1 MRKEKIILGMS
12 GGVDSSVAALLLQ
25 KEGYNVE
32 GIFMKNWDDKH
43 AICSAEDDYG
53 DALSVAKKLDIPLH
67 KIDYTKSYKNK
78 VFQQFL
84 DDHIDGFTP
93 NPDVLCNKE
102 IKFEVFQKYAKDL
115 KANKIATGHYANKK
129 NINSINYLQKA
140 DDLSKDQSYFLY
152 QLGQKELENT
162 VFPLGNI
169 LKKDVR
175 KIAKEN
181 NLINYNK
188 KDSTGIC
195 FIGERKYNDFVG
207 QYLKTNRGDI
217 ISIDGEKLGRH
228 DGHIYFTIGQR
239 KGLGIGAR
247 FTSKD
252 KPWYVVKKDIK
263 ENIVFVAQGESNPAL
278 FSKKIIAKNVNW
290 ISKKPKKY
298 PIQLYAKVRYR
309 DNDKKCSV
317 FYLEENSYLV
327 KFKSKQ
333 KAITPGQ
340 SIVFYDK
347 NGICYGGGIISKRDI
362 PFLNEK
368 LDE

>member
-1 MRKEKIILGMS
+1 MKKEKIILGMS
-12 GGVDSSVAALLLQ
+12 GGVDSSVAAVLLQ
-25 KEGYNVE
+25 KEGYDVE

-43 AICSAEDDYG
+43 AICSAEDGYG
-53 DALSVAKKLDIPLH
+53 DALSVAKKLNIPLH
-67 KIDYTKSYKNK
+67 KIDYKKSYQEK

-84 DDHIDGFTP
+84 DDHINGFTP

-102 IKFEVFQKYAKDL
+102 IKFEVFQKYAKNL
-115 KANKIATGHYANKK
+115 NAKKIATGHYANKQ

-140 DDLSKDQSYFLY
+140 NDLSKDQSYFLY

-162 VFPLGNI
+162 VFPLGGI
-169 LKKDVR
+169 LKRDVR

-181 NLINYNK
+181 DLINHNK

-207 QYLKTNRGDI
+207 QYLKTNKGDI

-228 DGHIYFTIGQR
+228 NGHIYFTIGQR

-247 FTSKD
+247 FTSED
-252 KPWYVVKKDIK
+252 KPWYVVKKNIK
-263 ENIVFVAQGESNPAL
+263 ENIVFVAQGENNPAL
-278 FSKKIIAKNVNW
+278 FSKKIIVKKVHW
-290 ISKKPKKY
+290 ISKTPKKY

-309 DNDKKCSV
+309 DNDKACSV
-317 FYLEENSYLV
+317 FCLKDNSYLV

>member
-12 GGVDSSVAALLLQ
+12 GGVDSSVAAVLLQ
-25 KEGYNVE
+25 KEGYDVE

-53 DALSVAKKLDIPLH
+53 DALSVAKKLNIHLH
-67 KIDYTKSYKNK
+67 KIDYTKSYQEK

-84 DDHIDGFTP
+84 DDHINGFTP

-102 IKFEVFQKYAKDL
+102 IKFEVFQKYAKNL
-115 KANKIATGHYANKK
+115 NAKKIATGHYANKQ

-140 DDLSKDQSYFLY
+140 NDLSKDQSYFLY

-162 VFPLGNI
+162 VFPLGGI
-169 LKKDVR
+169 LKRDVR

-181 NLINYNK
+181 DLINHNK

-207 QYLKTNRGDI
+207 QYLKTNKGDI

-228 DGHIYFTIGQR
+228 NGHIYFTIGQR

-247 FTSKD
+247 FTSED
-252 KPWYVVKKDIK
+252 KPWYVVKKNIK
-263 ENIVFVAQGESNPAL
+263 ENIVFVAQGENNPAL
-278 FSKKIIAKNVNW
+278 FSEKIIVKKVHW
-290 ISKKPKKY
+290 ISKTPKKY

-309 DNDKKCSV
+309 DNDKACSV
-317 FYLEENSYLV
+317 FCLKDNSYLV

-347 NGICYGGGIISKRDI
+347 NGMCYGGGIISKRDI
-362 PFLNEK
+362 PFLGEK